1 MAEARCPASCGEFI
15 QGWIGGSEKLISCPI
30 DWFSTVSVT
39 QGNAASSRQR
49 PRMRQA
55 LELALQ
61 SLDIPASESDGLKI
75 EFDSTIPVAKGMAS
89 STADIAATI
98 AATYRHYRQAIS
110 ESELAA
116 LCVQIEPSDSTMFSR
131 FTLFDHHRGAV
142 TEQFD
147 TVNNLDVLVLESTHQ
162 LCTASYHRIARQNQL
177 QRSGAQ
183 LQHSV
188 VQFAQ
193 ALHSQDLY
201 QLGHAATTSAIESQ
215 HIVMKPH
222 FNQLLQLVEK
232 HGLYGINLAHS
243 GTVAGLL
250 FDRTKHDIKAV
261 TADIN
266 ATQISQTYTCNY
278 LCQVIAGGI
287 GG

>member
-193 ALHSQDLY
+193 ALRSQDLY

-215 HIVMKPH
+215 HIIAKPQ
-222 FNQLLQLVEK
+222 FSALLQLVEK
-232 HGLYGINLAHS
+232 HDLYGINIAHS
-243 GTVAGLL
+243 GTTVGLL
-250 FDRTKHDIKAV
+250 CHRSTHNVEAV
-261 TADIN
+261 CAELKNMPGNRAYPHTH
-266 ATQISQTYTCNY
+266 
-278 LCQVIAGGI
+278 LCKVIAGGI
-287 GG
+287 R

>member
-39 QGNAASSRQR
+39 DGNAASSQPR
-49 PRMRQA
+49 PLMRQA
-55 LELALQ
+55 LELALRT
-61 SLDIPASESDGLKI
+61 IGVTASESHGLKI

-116 LCVQIEPSDSTMFSR
+116 LCAQIEPSDSTMFSR
-131 FTLFDHHRGAV
+131 FTLFDHHRGTV

-162 LCTASYHRIARQNQL
+162 LCTASYHRLDRMAKL
-177 QRSGAQ
+177 QRSATK
-183 LQHSV
+183 LEHSV

-193 ALHSQDLY
+193 ALRLQDLY
-201 QLGHAATTSAIESQ
+201 QLGRSVTTSAIESQ

-222 FNQLLQLVEK
+222 FTQLVQLVEK
-232 HGLYGINLAHS
+232 HSLYGINVAHS

-250 FDRTKHDIKAV
+250 FDRAKHDIEAV
-261 TADIN
+261 IADIN
-266 ATQISQTYTCNY
+266 TTHINQTYTHNY
-278 LCQVIAGGI
+278 LCRVIAGGI
-287 GG
+287 SG